1 MKFSQY
7 SIIQFCE
14 SVYDLYELPF
24 GSDKISSVEM
34 YQFIKEKSNDF
45 DLKCFEYLI
54 LDIRNFQNSIQFQ
67 VKNPEPMPEFEIDP
81 DTGYPCSANEELRY
95 NYQHYLKY
103 DLASVVL
110 DIAFD
115 IDLRFTDNQT
125 LRERVELFRKSLPQ
139 ASIIHDIT
147 NLLRFSDI
155 AEKEYA
161 RIIESSKITPNNIIQ
176 LKLEE
181 NHTTNSA
188 LQEKPIIKQPEQAQI
203 NDEINYNATPA
214 EFCSMLYKLH
224 DRHSFDDDVTPSQ
237 MEKYIKSVTKNY
249 NKPDFEYLLSE
260 IRNFAHKIQILIPK
274 PENEIIKKN
283 DDNENDRFE
292 ENKYKY
298 YDTDPITLS
307 ILFNIE
313 SEVDEQETLRE
324 KIRTLKNHIPEAKFK
339 PGLTGLLT
347 FSEMAEKQFEK
358 RTQTEHYNSN
368 DITEEKQIRIT
379 TSAKNTDIITNKK
392 YLDLT
397 PLDFCTFLY
406 KPRTGLE
413 EKEYFES
420 DYLARKN
427 EEISDHMLYQY
438 IKHNTNN
445 FDKKSFDYL
454 IADIRNYVYQITFHL
469 PEIHQ
474 DGTDYYSGFDFEQD
488 YWGNIIM
495 TDDYYFGVIFNQ
507 PEFTI
512 ETIGSWDGASGSMY
526 TMRYHIPDNLTLKE
540 RHELILDKIPLATF
554 RYGIDN
560 LLHFSEFAE
569 DEYAKIKGQKT
580 SKSSTSQN
588 KTENIQTDAKLSHAH
603 IALICFYQGIAINKQ
618 NGDEILLKYNGTGGQ
633 KKLIEKYNFYI
644 RRENRVLCDE
654 TKSDLAKQ
662 KRLIEVIDFLNRNNL
677 NSEPATK
684 ELNELE
690 KNMNI

>member
-1 MKFSQY
+1 
-7 SIIQFCE
+7 
-14 SVYDLYELPF
+14 
-24 GSDKISSVEM
+24 
-34 YQFIKEKSNDF
+34 
-45 DLKCFEYLI
+45 
-54 LDIRNFQNSIQFQ
+54 
-67 VKNPEPMPEFEIDP
+67 
-81 DTGYPCSANEELRY
+81 
-95 NYQHYLKY
+95 
-103 DLASVVL
+103 
-110 DIAFD
+110 
-115 IDLRFTDNQT
+115 
-125 LRERVELFRKSLPQ
+125 
-139 ASIIHDIT
+139 
-147 NLLRFSDI
+147 
-155 AEKEYA
+155 
-161 RIIESSKITPNNIIQ
+161 
-176 LKLEE
+176 
-181 NHTTNSA
+181 
-188 LQEKPIIKQPEQAQI
+188 
-203 NDEINYNATPA
+203 
-214 EFCSMLYKLH
+214 MLYKLH
-224 DRHSFDDDVTPSQ
+224 GRRSYDDDVTPSQ

-260 IRNFAHKIQILIPK
+260 IRNFAHKIQILIPR

-283 DDNENDRFE
+283 DDNENDSFE

-307 ILFNIE
+307 IIFNID

-324 KIRTLKNHIPEAKFK
+324 KIRTLKNLIPEAKFK

-347 FSEMAEKQFEK
+347 FSEIAEKQFEK

-379 TSAKNTDIITNKK
+379 TSARNTDIITNKK

-512 ETIGSWDGASGSMY
+512 ETIGSWDGVTSSMHRMQY
-526 TMRYHIPDNLTLKE
+526 YIPDNLTLKE

-560 LLHFSEFAE
+560 LLRFSEFAE
-569 DEYAKIKGQKT
+569 DEYAKIT
-580 SKSSTSQN
+580 ET
-588 KTENIQTDAKLSHAH
+588 TENNESESYTPTIQTIWKTTDELKTAHAKL
-603 IALICFYQGIAINKQ
+603 NK
-618 NGDEILLKYNGTGGQ
+618 LLKCDLNTWLYWFGGIPLNNPKQ
-633 KKLIEKYNFYI
+633 IKWVFKGGIKRALSYFIEKI
-644 RRENRVLCDE
+644 SMDH
-654 TKSDLAKQ
+654 S
-662 KRLIEVIDFLNRNNL
+662 IDYSKARKIFDIQIKNKDKYQSSFSEIDNL
-677 NSEPATK
+677 LK
-684 ELNELE
+684 
-690 KNMNI
+690 